1 MRQIKNIY
9 KVVLTNSNILINITE
24 NTIILIAEQDFQ
36 TGESKQGLPEERC
49 PKFQSNN
56 FPYTD
61 SQPSQL
67 LGGEFVKARRVHDTE

>member
-9 KVVLTNSNILINITE
+9 KVVLTNSNILIHITE
-24 NTIILIAEQDFQ
+24 NTIILIARQRFSDR
-36 TGESKQGLPEERC
+36 GKKAGSSEERC

-67 LGGEFVKARRVHDTE
+67 LGGEFGKSKESS